1 LSPHTLEQCFFRGI
15 WKNEYPEKIGDAVMF
30 LNKNGLVP
38 GYRVIPFYI
47 DGVIMDLDREIV
59 VENGGS

>member
-1 LSPHTLEQCFFRGI
+1 
-15 WKNEYPEKIGDAVMF
+15 MF